1 MHVFIGG
8 AHSGKTAYVEKIV
21 EGKDASWLIGT
32 ALTPI
37 DAPVIVIDCLED
49 WLVTQDLSDEDA
61 VVEALMT
68 DVRALAAQAT
78 LYVIVADVGRGIV
91 PMDKKLR
98 QLRDVCG
105 RFYQQLFAEAQSV
118 TRIWYGLP
126 EVLKKFEN
134 V

>member
-8 AHSGKTAYVEKIV
+8 AHSGKTAYVQKIV
-21 EGKDASWLIGT
+21 EGKKAVWLDAE
-32 ALTPI
+32 ALR
-37 DAPVIVIDCLED
+37 PVAAEVVVIDRLED
-49 WLVTQDLSDEDA
+49 WLVTQDLQDEDA
-61 VVEALMT
+61 MVATLMT
-68 DVRALAAQAT
+68 AVRT
-78 LYVIVADVGRGIV
+78 LNDTAELYLIVADVGRGIV

-126 EVLKKFEN
+126 EVLK
-134 V
+134 